1 MESFNTIIE
10 ILLLGM
16 ALSADCFA
24 VSLCSSLGLRQ
35 AELRRAFA
43 RVAPAFAIIQTGLL
57 LAGYLLG
64 VGSTA
69 LIGEKI
75 ASVSRF
81 IGFGLIL
88 LVSLDMIVASFK
100 AEEKALDFTHFRYIV
115 IGGVATSMDAL
126 AVGVSM
132 ALEGRGG
139 ADLEGQVLGGQ
150 VLGGQVLGGQV
161 LGGAAPFLGGQ
172 AAFLGGAALSVF
184 VFSFLAV
191 TLGMFGG
198 SAIGARMG
206 RWARLAGGLILLGLA
221 RWILLR

>member
-150 VLGGQVLGGQV
+150 VLGG
-161 LGGAAPFLGGQ
+161 AAPFLGGQ

-221 RWILLR
+221 LWILLR

>member
-43 RVAPAFAIIQTGLL
+43 RVAPAFAIIQTGFL

-81 IGFGLIL
+81 IGFGLI
-88 LVSLDMIVASFK
+88 VFVAAEMIVSSFK
-100 AEEKALDFTHFRYIV
+100 ADDKALDLTHFRYILL
-115 IGGVATSMDAL
+115 GGVATSMDAL
-126 AVGVSM
+126 AVGISM
-132 ALEGRGG
+132 ALESRGG
-139 ADLEGQVLGGQ
+139 GFYLS
-150 VLGGQVLGGQV
+150 
-161 LGGAAPFLGGQ
+161 GAS
-172 AAFLGGAALSVF
+172 LSVF
-184 VFSFLAV
+184 AFSFLAV

-206 RWARLAGGLILLGLA
+206 RWARLTGGVILLDLALWILLG
-221 RWILLR
+221 